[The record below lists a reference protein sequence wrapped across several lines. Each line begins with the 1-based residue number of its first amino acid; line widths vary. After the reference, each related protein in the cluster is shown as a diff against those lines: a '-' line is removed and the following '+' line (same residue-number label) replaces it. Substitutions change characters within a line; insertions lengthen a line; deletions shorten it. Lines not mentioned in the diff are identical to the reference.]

1 MHVGLFELCD
11 KIIETLELKNGE
23 TIGAVLALN
32 RERVGS
38 MTTVAQQYEVK
49 TKNRLMYITVENFEF
64 N

>member
-1 MHVGLFELCD
+1 MLDCLNCVTKLL
-11 KIIETLELKNGE
+11 KNLELKNGE
-23 TIGAVLALN
+23 TIGTVLALN
-32 RERVGS
+32 RERVGC